1 MEDWDWYA
9 GGHSSITTSPQRQ
22 QGRPQ
27 SDEFSPCW
35 RCGLVMHVILDLISC
50 PNMFSTPTPRDWLMR
65 LIELCFG
72 GVGGI
77 GFYDATGFRFH
88 LPAYMTLIL
97 RDPSTDA
104 AHRRSSDL
112 LMTLSDTGDFHRRYG
127 KELSPQQ
134 KQCVR
139 YFLLYM
145 RAWRY
150 LHYMCESTKI
160 DNALAKY
167 WVDQAK
173 DVPEKEF
180 WGPIWPLIRGP
191 M

>member
-1 MEDWDWYA
+1 
-9 GGHSSITTSPQRQ
+9 
-22 QGRPQ
+22 
-27 SDEFSPCW
+27 
-35 RCGLVMHVILDLISC
+35 
-50 PNMFSTPTPRDWLMR
+50 MFSTPTPRDWLMR

-72 GVGGI
+72 GVVLGDGVSLHETVVIDNWGSDEDRQAARANDEQSDWRKLIDDPELGNIGGVGGI
-77 GFYDATGFRFH
+77 GFYDAAGFRFH

-150 LHYMCESTKI
+150 LHYMCDSTKI

-191 M
+191 I